1 MAGAA
6 PRRVHPG
13 GAGGLAVLLLALAG
27 CVTTPGVEQDAGTTA
42 LAPGERIVMP
52 PALPGRSF
60 ASVPVAT
67 VQAVMPRPLEA
78 APAPVVAPLPAVA
91 PPAEVVPVVAASV
104 VAPAPVALPVAEVAP
119 VVVAPASVVLPVTEV
134 APVVAAVPPPVRQA
148 PESTPAAVARGGV
161 RVQLVAAGSE
171 AEAMQHWA
179 RFAARAPDLA
189 ESRTPLVQRLD
200 REGQVPIFRLRVG
213 GFAGAEEAARWC
225 ATLRERQIAC
235 WVAG

>member
-67 VQAVMPRPLEA
+67 VQAVTPRPLEA
-78 APAPVVAPLPAVA
+78 APAPVVAP
-91 PPAEVVPVVAASV
+91 PAEVVPVVAAPV
-104 VAPAPVALPVAEVAP
+104 VAPAPVALPVAEVVPAVAP
-119 VVVAPASVVLPVTEV
+119 VVVAPASVALPVTEV
-134 APVVAAVPPPVRQA
+134 APVAAAVPPPIRQA
-148 PESTPAAVARGGV
+148 PEPPPAGAARGGV

-200 REGQVPIFRLRVG
+200 REGQAPIFRLRVG